1 MSRSQEFDPD
11 PSTSRPPCRCGRTG
25 SGRSISGQ
33 PERPDWIT
41 GTYPSHHHEA
51 DREARTDPRVAVVV
65 VSSDR
70 KLTMAQD
77 AFRRIRR
84 LCSRVQRAQ
93 ATPTNGCSIT
103 KPSRSH
109 GDQRCNFGYSGN
121 WGASGLMAAAMY
133 ACLQL
138 AQHTGKIAERRSAG
152 SVRKRLTLHVR

>member
-41 GTYPSHHHEA
+41 GTYPSHHHA
-51 DREARTDPRVAVVV
+51 RTDPSTGAIFSTAAAFRDARTDPRVAVV

-77 AFRRIRR
+77 AFGRIRR

-93 ATPTNGCSIT
+93 ATATAVLYNEAVAVA
-103 KPSRSH
+103 
-109 GDQRCNFGYSGN
+109 
-121 WGASGLMAAAMY
+121 W
-133 ACLQL
+133 
-138 AQHTGKIAERRSAG
+138 
-152 SVRKRLTLHVR
+152 